1 MQNEI
6 DEAIVSE
13 MTTIVRKD
21 GPVNRDMDRLKGP
34 SSTWT
39 YLLDENQ
46 FGWGI
51 EMVKAKNAGFLYA
64 SWSAAQQFMGPL
76 FVFMGPLFLVTL
88 LLNRP
93 RKRNHE
99 AKTASRRRGES

>member
-1 MQNEI
+1 MQTEI
-6 DEAIVSE
+6 DEAVVSE

-21 GPVNRDMDRLKGP
+21 GPVNLDMERLKGP

-51 EMVKAKNAGFLYA
+51 EMVKAKNSGLLYTVWTA
-64 SWSAAQQFMGPL
+64 PLFMGPL
-76 FVFMGPLFLVTL
+76 FILTLFLS
-88 LLNRP
+88 RC
-93 RKRNHE
+93 RKRNRDVI
-99 AKTASRRRGES
+99 TAFDERGKS